1 MTHLLDLTSLEKALF
16 ELSDALKYLNGD
28 FARQDKGLRRHLRA
42 GTIQAFEFTYELAVK
57 FVRRY
62 LEQTEASSEF
72 IHSLAF
78 PDLIRSANEKAL
90 LLNDVAVWKQYREKR
105 NATSHTYDEAQA
117 EKILTI
123 IPVFIEEV
131 QFLLNELKER
141 QRENS

>member
-1 MTHLLDLTSLEKALF
+1 MAHLLDLTSLEKALF
-16 ELSDALKYLNGD
+16 ELSDAFKYLNGD

-62 LEQTEASSEF
+62 LEQTEASREF
-72 IHSLAF
+72 IHTLAF

-105 NATSHTYDEAQA
+105 NATSHTYDEIQA
-117 EKILTI
+117 EKILPI
-123 IPVFIEEV
+123 IPIFIEEV
-131 QFLLNELKER
+131 EFLLNNLRER
-141 QRENS
+141 QRESS